1 MAKQAYPEEWETL
14 VTPHTSAQRVELV
27 QKLQNLFLKT
37 SINIVSDPAYVV
49 GMTKSIE
56 TAKIKHVDSDD
67 LFLLFL
73 QLQKTVCSHSFL
85 YHTYSSSLP
94 SPGASHPWQFSG
106 WPSNDAHFS
115 AGLPVSSTLHQSAIP
130 LDISLTLLNPKQH
143 ELFKPVPPVNKSV
156 LTNLHH
162 LELTLEGLLQIKFGR
177 WM

>member
-1 MAKQAYPEEWETL
+1 MGIFDNHPPAHKLLQFISLIPIVWPRVTKAAPIPDAPTYFTDGSNNGKAGITDPEEWETL

-27 QKLQNLFLKT
+27 QKLQYLFLKT
-37 SINIVSDPAYVV
+37 FINIVSDSAYVV

-56 TAKIKHVDSDD
+56 TAKIKHVNSDD

-106 WPSNDAHFS
+106 WSFNDAHF
-115 AGLPVSSTLHQSAIP
+115 
-130 LDISLTLLNPKQH
+130 
-143 ELFKPVPPVNKSV
+143 
-156 LTNLHH
+156 
-162 LELTLEGLLQIKFGR
+162 
-177 WM
+177 